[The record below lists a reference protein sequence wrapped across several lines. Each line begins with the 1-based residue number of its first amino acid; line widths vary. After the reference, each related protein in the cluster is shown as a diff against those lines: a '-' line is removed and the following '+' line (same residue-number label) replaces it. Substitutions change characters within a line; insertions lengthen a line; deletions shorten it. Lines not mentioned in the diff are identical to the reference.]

1 MNSHYLP
8 LFLMIGRCQSRP
20 DMRVGYRDGRQCRQA
35 RGFPDLTR
43 PKSQSKFTLF
53 APQHLLIFVAVN
65 LFLFLSLYYTL
76 PDLSTLEL
84 QVNPS
89 NLLEAGRCNPHSH
102 KTIPSI
108 YTWVTPDQV
117 EWSPVTL
124 SSYTTSMYHSDGT
137 GVRCNC
143 NPPRVRLARGTRS
156 LFNLR

>member
-20 DMRVGYRDGRQCRQA
+20 DMRVGHRDGGQA

-43 PKSQSKFTLF
+43 PKSQSKFMLF

-89 NLLEAGRCNPHSH
+89 NLLEVG
-102 KTIPSI
+102 
-108 YTWVTPDQV
+108 VTPILIRQ
-117 EWSPVTL
+117 SQAFIL
-124 SSYTTSMYHSDGT
+124 G
-137 GVRCNC
+137 
-143 NPPRVRLARGTRS
+143 
-156 LFNLR
+156 

>member
-1 MNSHYLP
+1 
-8 LFLMIGRCQSRP
+8 
-20 DMRVGYRDGRQCRQA
+20 MRVGHRDGGQA

-89 NLLEAGRCNPHSH
+89 NLLEVG
-102 KTIPSI
+102 
-108 YTWVTPDQV
+108 VTPILIRQ
-117 EWSPVTL
+117 SQAFIL
-124 SSYTTSMYHSDGT
+124 G
-137 GVRCNC
+137 
-143 NPPRVRLARGTRS
+143 
-156 LFNLR
+156 